1 MIKVDNLRVQ
11 YGDFCAVD
19 DISFS
24 VAPQE
29 IFGIIG
35 PNGAGKT
42 SAIECI
48 EGIRRPYSGEAS
60 VLGLNPWKD
69 RKELHQLIGVQLQDT
84 AYQNNAKVW
93 ELCKLFSSLYP
104 NPAPYQEL
112 LETIGLE
119 EKKTSFFSN
128 LSGGERQKLSI
139 VLALI
144 PNPRLVF
151 LDELT
156 TGLDPHARHQMW
168 DLLLQL
174 REKGLTIVIISH
186 FMDEVEAICDR
197 VGVMENGRIVT
208 QGPVAQVTNKFSLAS
223 KITFTAP
230 QLKEGELDRI
240 ENIDSVNLSNG
251 SVTVLCQGED
261 CLTEILTF
269 LRDQNISYS
278 HLSVTRPGL
287 EEVFLKLVEESKA
300 QSS

>member
-1 MIKVDNLRVQ
+1 M
-11 YGDFCAVD
+11 D

-48 EGIRRPYSGEAS
+48 EGLRRPYSGEVS

-84 AYQNNAKVW
+84 AYQDNARVW
-93 ELCKLFSSLYP
+93 ELCQLFSALYP

-112 LETIGLE
+112 LETMGLE
-119 EKKTSFFSN
+119 EKKKSFISS

-144 PNPRLVF
+144 PNPKLVF

-174 REKGLTIVIISH
+174 RAGGLTIVIISH

-197 VGVMENGRIVT
+197 VGVMENGRLVT
-208 QGPVAQVTNKFSLAS
+208 QGPVSQVSNKFNLGS

-230 QLKEGELDRI
+230 QLQAGELDGI
-240 ENIDSVNLSNG
+240 SNVTSVSLNHG
-251 SVTVLCQGED
+251 TVTVLCQGED
-261 CLTEILTF
+261 CLPEILTY
-269 LRDQNISYS
+269 LRDKGIPYS
-278 HLSVTRPGL
+278 NLSVTRPGL
-287 EEVFLKLVEESKA
+287 EEVFLKLVEQSKA
-300 QSS
+300 QSG

>member
-11 YGDFCAVD
+11 YGDFCAVK

-24 VAPQE
+24 VSQQE

-48 EGIRRPYSGEAS
+48 EGLRRPHSGKVS
-60 VLGLNPWKD
+60 VLGLDPWQD
-69 RKELHQLIGVQLQDT
+69 RRELHQLIGVQLQDT
-84 AYQNNAKVW
+84 AYQDNARVW
-93 ELCKLFSSLYP
+93 ELCQLFSAMYP
-104 NPAPYQEL
+104 SPSPYQEL
-112 LETIGLE
+112 LDTMGLA
-119 EKKTSFFSN
+119 EKRNAFISS

-144 PNPRLVF
+144 PNPKLVF

-174 REKGLTIVIISH
+174 RAGGLTIVIISH

-197 VGVMENGRIVT
+197 VGVMENGRLVT
-208 QGPVAQVTNKFSLAS
+208 QGPVSQVSNKFNLGS

-230 QLKEGELDRI
+230 QLQAGELDGI
-240 ENIDSVNLSNG
+240 SNVTSVSLNHG
-251 SVTVLCQGED
+251 TVTVLCQGED
-261 CLTEILTF
+261 CLPEILTY
-269 LRDQNISYS
+269 LRDKGIPYS
-278 HLSVTRPGL
+278 NL
-287 EEVFLKLVEESKA
+287 
-300 QSS
+300 

>member
-11 YGDFCAVD
+11 YGDFVAVD

-48 EGIRRPYSGEAS
+48 EGLRRPYSGEVS

-84 AYQNNAKVW
+84 AYQDNARVW
-93 ELCKLFSSLYP
+93 ELCQLFSALYP

-112 LETIGLE
+112 LETMGLE
-119 EKKTSFFSN
+119 EKKKSFISS

-144 PNPRLVF
+144 PNPKLVF

-174 REKGLTIVIISH
+174 RAGGLTIVIISH

-197 VGVMENGRIVT
+197 VGVMENGRLVT
-208 QGPVAQVTNKFSLAS
+208 QGPVSQVSNKFNLGS

-230 QLKEGELDRI
+230 QLQAGELDGI
-240 ENIDSVNLSNG
+240 SNVTSVSLNHG
-251 SVTVLCQGED
+251 TVTVLCQGED
-261 CLTEILTF
+261 CLPEILTY
-269 LRDQNISYS
+269 LRDKGIPYS
-278 HLSVTRPGL
+278 NLSVTRPGL
-287 EEVFLKLVEESKA
+287 EEVFLKLVEQSKA
-300 QSS
+300 QSG